1 VPDAERACDPVALVV
16 PCFNEARRLDT
27 GAFRGFAS
35 ARPWLRLL
43 FVDDGSQDSTAEILG
58 ELVGSAP
65 EHLEL
70 LRLPANRGKAE
81 AVRSGIQHA
90 LEAGSGSVGFWD
102 ADLATPLDEL
112 DGMRAAM
119 VAHPSLEIV
128 LGSRVRLLGHRIE
141 RHVWRHYFGRV
152 AATFVSQLL
161 TLDVYDTQCGAKLF
175 RATPAVAHVFESP
188 FVTRWEF
195 DVEILARWLAYQR
208 AREAPGVDARLL
220 EIPLASW
227 RDVAGSSISLRDF
240 LRAPLDLARLWWHYA
255 GALRAPPRPLSP
267 RADPP

>member
-27 GAFRGFAS
+27 EAFRGFAS

-208 AREAPGVDARLL
+208 AREAPDVDARLL

-267 RADPP
+267 RAHPP